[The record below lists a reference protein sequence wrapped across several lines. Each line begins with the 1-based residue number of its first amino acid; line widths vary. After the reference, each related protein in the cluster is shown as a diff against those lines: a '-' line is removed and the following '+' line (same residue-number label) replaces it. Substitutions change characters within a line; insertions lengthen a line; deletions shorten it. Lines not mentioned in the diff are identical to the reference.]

1 MINGV
6 GVVIFNDA
14 NVMTTDDIV
23 TSCQRDRTPTS
34 PASAGRGVGMS
45 RILVGT
51 RLCGGHDM
59 PPDWKT
65 GVLIFNDTNVMT
77 TNDFVASCQ
86 RDRTPTSPAGADRG
100 IGMSRILVGTIFCGG
115 HNMPP
120 DWKTGVLIFN

>member
-51 RLCGGHDM
+51 RLCGE
-59 PPDWKT
+59 
-65 GVLIFNDTNVMT
+65 
-77 TNDFVASCQ
+77 
-86 RDRTPTSPAGADRG
+86 
-100 IGMSRILVGTIFCGG
+100 

-120 DWKTGVLIFN
+120 DWKTGLCTNISSVVEFQRWWVLRSKLFAQKSSCSKEILIFC

>member
-51 RLCGGHDM
+51 GL
-59 PPDWKT
+59 
-65 GVLIFNDTNVMT
+65 
-77 TNDFVASCQ
+77 
-86 RDRTPTSPAGADRG
+86 
-100 IGMSRILVGTIFCGG
+100 CGG

-120 DWKTGVLIFN
+120 DWKTGVLIFNDDIVTSCQRSRAQPVWLVLAGAPECQEPLGDNIIWWT